1 MDDLIA
7 QNTAA
12 AGSKKKKKVADVEAL
27 MGDDRFRSMFED
39 EEFKRD
45 PTQEAQRRQVSNIA
59 SNFKLITSHKIDAH
73 GTEIDGFV
81 CCR

>member
-59 SNFKLITSHKIDAH
+59 
-73 GTEIDGFV
+73 
-81 CCR
+81 